1 VVLGDSQA
9 FGFGVEDHQVWVR
22 LVDDKLPGQEVLNL
36 GLIGAAPQQF
46 LRIYELYGA
55 ALRPEVVLVAFFP
68 PNAVYAGRLFDDWV
82 TEGRPDRFDARRS
95 GERHGD
101 ADGLWSEI
109 RSYARHSYLARGLY
123 SFMET
128 LLGDPSPREI
138 AFDDGGRVQLI
149 PRLSSAPEPAD
160 FELVIDAL
168 LRLQEA
174 VERSGAEMLVA
185 LFPTKEE
192 VHRPLL
198 GDDQGESWGI
208 LVKPFVAAFERLGIR
223 YLDPTPILQERATQ
237 GERLFFEVDV
247 HPNAKGYRLIADA
260 VAERLE
266 KLAGLGGR
274 GD

>member
-1 VVLGDSQA
+1 
-9 FGFGVEDHQVWVR
+9 
-22 LVDDKLPGQEVLNL
+22 
-36 GLIGAAPQQF
+36 
-46 LRIYELYGA
+46 
-55 ALRPEVVLVAFFP
+55 
-68 PNAVYAGRLFDDWV
+68 
-82 TEGRPDRFDARRS
+82 
-95 GERHGD
+95 
-101 ADGLWSEI
+101 
-109 RSYARHSYLARGLY
+109 
-123 SFMET
+123 
-128 LLGDPSPREI
+128 
-138 AFDDGGRVQLI
+138 
-149 PRLSSAPEPAD
+149 
-160 FELVIDAL
+160 
-168 LRLQEA
+168 LQEA
-174 VERSGAEMLVA
+174 VERSGAEMLVALFPTKELVA